1 MARDSFI
8 FYRSFHEAIKCMPSE
23 VQAEIYPAIVEYALN
38 GKEPK
43 GLSDIAK
50 GGFILIKPVMD
61 ANNARSEGGK
71 KGKKFGKLGGR
82 PAKDRAVS
90 SAKLKAD
97 ILTPPTTYTLTLQQ
111 EIEQMKTD
119 HTWNEP
125 VCMQFHISA
134 DELAKRL
141 DKFHNHCKCEND
153 GKAHSNINDAKRHFC
168 SWMRKAYTQ
177 VEHDSDTELPPP
189 SYEFNGGFGGQD
201 I

>member
-1 MARDSFI
+1 MARDSFV
-8 FYRSFHEAIKCMPSE
+8 FYRSFFEAISLMPPE
-23 VQAEIYPAIVEYALN
+23 VQAEVYPALVEYALN

-43 GLSDIAK
+43 GLSDIAQ
-50 GGFILIKPVMD
+50 GVFILVKPNID
-61 ANNARSEGGK
+61 ASITRIEN
-71 KGKKFGKLGGR
+71 GKKFGKLGGR
-82 PAKDRAVS
+82 PTKKGNTAS

-97 ILTPPTTYTLTLQQ
+97 IPTPPTTYTLTLQQ

-134 DELAKRL
+134 EELAKRL
-141 DKFHNHCKCEND
+141 DTFHNHCKCEND

>member
-8 FYRSFHEAIKCMPSE
+8 FYRSFLEAIKCMPSE

-50 GGFILIKPVMD
+50 GVFILIKPVMD

-90 SAKLKAD
+90 SANTKLSNKRPKSQVSLNRC
-97 ILTPPTTYTLTLQQ
+97 LTTGKGTTNNFNRSFKTLTATYTLT
-111 EIEQMKTD
+111 KK
-119 HTWNEP
+119 NK
-125 VCMQFHISA
+125 SS
-134 DELAKRL
+134 K
-141 DKFHNHCKCEND
+141 
-153 GKAHSNINDAKRHFC
+153 SINRGSC
-168 SWMRKAYTQ
+168 STN
-177 VEHDSDTELPPP
+177 PPK
-189 SYEFNGGFGGQD
+189 N
-201 I
+201 